1 LPAPFGVDILEL
13 DPGTPARH
21 REVYVGVAHRRR
33 APRGAGPWIGAAI
46 AAVAL
51 LALLAMPIAAVSSK
65 TKLSNATVAPRSGG
79 TSTTFVFTVLY
90 QNANGS
96 RANIVNVVVGG
107 QTHQMSV
114 LPGGSWG
121 KGVTFKWSGKLPP
134 GRHNVVINAQAKDKS
149 QASLPAGT
157 VTVSAPASTPPPPTP
172 KPTPK
177 PTPVP
182 TPAPRTTPPPTP
194 TEPPTTGPTAP
205 PPTSAPGGPQ
215 GPIPTPAPTD
225 ATGTPGPTSA
235 PPDVL
240 VGGLIGA
247 VTPGSTGGGGSGGA
261 SDGGPTGP
269 SGPISDSGSG
279 TPDGAV
285 APTGGSGGAGGSG
298 GDHHGVWGPL
308 AAALGA
314 VGLNHG
320 LPFGGFAL
328 APTLF
333 TTSAAVGG
341 AMALGLFG
349 ARRRR
354 EDDPS
359 DEVMAASSA
368 NGVAIAAYDLIA
380 NNAAVAAAANADVM
394 DVEAL
399 MPRWRR
405 PSLLQARKAD
415 PVRDTGPGSRL
426 TFDEGFVGSLS
437 GRERRVIRYRVVRL
451 LDTPDELR
459 GQEIGF
465 LDQGDEVQLVEKYG
479 AYWLVLAP
487 DGQQGWLHKMV
498 LGEIVDR
505 DPVAGDRPTAS
516 MNTAA
521 DSWTMGE
528 SDVDSD
534 VLEAYLDARRRGG

>member
-1 LPAPFGVDILEL
+1 MPW
-13 DPGTPARH
+13 
-21 REVYVGVAHRRR
+21 VGGLV
-33 APRGAGPWIGAAI
+33 

-51 LALLAMPIAAVSSK
+51 LTLLAMPIAAVNSK
-65 TKLSNATVAPRSGG
+65 TKLSSATVTPRSGT
-79 TSTTFVFTVLY
+79 TSTTIAFSVVY

-96 RANIVNVVVGG
+96 RADSVNVLVGG
-107 QTHQMSV
+107 DNHQMTAV
-114 LPGGSWG
+114 LGGSWG
-121 KGVTFKWSGKLPP
+121 KGMTFRWSGKLPA
-134 GRHNVVINAQAKDKS
+134 GTHNVVITARAKDKS
-149 QASLPAGT
+149 TASLPAGQ
-157 VTVSAPASTPPPPTP
+157 VTITAPAGATPPPTP

-177 PTPVP
+177 ATPKPTPEPTAQPTRAPRSTP
-182 TPAPRTTPPPTP
+182 TPSPTD
-194 TEPPTTGPTAP
+194 PPTTDPTAP
-205 PPTSAPGGPQ
+205 TPSPTPSPTVAPG
-215 GPIPTPAPTD
+215 TPAPTS
-225 ATGTPGPTSA
+225 T

-247 VTPGSTGGGGSGGA
+247 VTPGSTNGDGSGGTGGSGGA
-261 SDGGPTGP
+261 GPTDPTSP

-279 TPDGAV
+279 APDGA
-285 APTGGSGGAGGSG
+285 AGSTGGHGGGGGSG
-298 GDHHGVWGPL
+298 GDRHGAWGPL
-308 AAALGA
+308 TAALGIA
-314 VGLNHG
+314 GLQTG
-320 LPFGGFAL
+320 TPFGYLAL
-328 APTLF
+328 APTLM

-349 ARRRR
+349 AKRRR
-354 EDDPS
+354 EDDPP

-368 NGVAIAAYDLIA
+368 NGVAVAAYDLIA

-394 DVEAL
+394 DMEAL

-498 LGEIVDR
+498 LGEIVDT
-505 DPVAGDRPTAS
+505 DVITNDRPTAS
-516 MNTAA
+516 MTTAA
-521 DSWTMGE
+521 ESWTMG
-528 SDVDSD
+528 DSGAD
-534 VLEAYLDARRRGG
+534 TSVLDAYLDARRRGV

>member
-1 LPAPFGVDILEL
+1 M
-13 DPGTPARH
+13 
-21 REVYVGVAHRRR
+21 GVAHRRR
-33 APRGAGPWIGAAI
+33 TPRGAGPWIGGLI

-65 TKLSNATVAPRSGG
+65 TKLSNATVTPRTGG
-79 TSTTFVFTVLY
+79 TSTTFVFTVVY

-107 QTHQMSV
+107 QTHQMSAQ
-114 LPGGSWG
+114 LGGSWG
-121 KGVTFKWSGKLPP
+121 KGVTFKWSGKLPA

-149 QASLPAGT
+149 EASLPAGS
-157 VTVSAPASTPPPPTP
+157 VTVNAPASATPPPPKP
-172 KPTPK
+172 KPTPR
-177 PTPVP
+177 PTPEP
-182 TPAPRTTPPPTP
+182 TQAPRTTPPPNPTDPPSIDSTAPTP
-194 TEPPTTGPTAP
+194 TPNPDGLPGSVPTASP
-205 PPTSAPGGPQ
+205 SG
-215 GPIPTPAPTD
+215 TPAPTS
-225 ATGTPGPTSA
+225 T
-235 PPDVL
+235 PPDLL
-240 VGGLIGA
+240 VVGLIGA
-247 VTPGSTGGGGSGGA
+247 VTPGSTNGGGGTGGA
-261 SDGGPTGP
+261 GGAGPTGP
-269 SGPISDSGSG
+269 VSDSGSG
-279 TPDGAV
+279 IPDGAV
-285 APTGGSGGAGGSG
+285 APGGGSGGAGGAG
-298 GDHHGVWGPL
+298 GDRHGAWGPL

-314 VGLNHG
+314 IGLQNSI
-320 LPFGGFAL
+320 PFGGLAL
-328 APTLF
+328 APTLM

-354 EDDPS
+354 EDDPP
-359 DEVMAASSA
+359 DELMAASSA
-368 NGVAIAAYDLIA
+368 NGVAVAAYDLIA
-380 NNAAVAAAANADVM
+380 NNAAVVAAANADVM

-498 LGEIVDR
+498 LGEIVDT
-505 DPVAGDRPTAS
+505 DAGTNDRPTAS

-528 SDVDSD
+528 SDVDND
-534 VLEAYLDARRRGG
+534 VLEAYLDARRRGV